1 MRGIIW
7 MVGAALCLSLSF
19 SFVRHLSD
27 FMSTFEIVLLRQLFG
42 TVIMVPWMLKVG
54 VAGMRTRQIRL
65 HVFRAFLGY
74 SGVALAYF
82 SLVLIPLADSVSL
95 QFTLPLFTAIFA
107 SVLLGERVGMHRW
120 MAIVVGFAGVLAIV
134 RPGFAELHIGMLLA
148 LGAAAFY
155 AGTDTASRALASRD
169 STAVIMFYG
178 YILQLPI
185 AAIPAALDWTTPTWA
200 QMPSVLGFLVI
211 ATAAQY
217 CITRAFSLAEAS
229 LVSPVLF
236 LRLPFVAVIGYVVFD
251 QVTQIWT
258 WVGAGII
265 VVSTLA
271 LARQE
276 ARASR
281 RSP

>member
-1 MRGIIW
+1 

-42 TVIMVPWMLKVG
+42 TVVMLPWMLKVG
-54 VAGMRTRQIRL
+54 FAGMRTRQIRL

-185 AAIPAALDWTTPTWA
+185 AAVPAALDWTTPTWA
-200 QMPSVLGFLVI
+200 QMPSILGFLVV